1 MNTREKENH
10 QMKRLTAVRAT
21 ISDIVT
27 GTYGDDNGAHVTS
40 SYGVE
45 LRRVVLVGFV
55 VSKFTSEP
63 EEGKKRITS
72 ITLDDGTETIR
83 INVFGEEDSALLQG
97 VKKDILVLVIG
108 KVRKSKNPNYDEEV
122 YIIPEIVKE
131 IKDPNYMTL
140 HLMERYQAILTR
152 SGISTIDEDQQDL
165 TTIIGEP
172 TRTKIIGLAKEILDY
187 IEEHATPDGITL
199 DDIVAHFEK
208 KGKDSIEIQKKIF
221 VLVAD
226 DFISEKTPERFLPVK

>member
-1 MNTREKENH
+1 
-10 QMKRLTAVRAT
+10 MKRLTAVRAT
-21 ISDIVT
+21 ISDVVN

-83 INVFGEEDSALLQG
+83 INVFGEEESALLQG

-108 KVRKSKNPNYDEEV
+108 KVRRSKDPKYAEDV

-131 IKDPNYMTL
+131 IKDPNYMAL

-152 SGISTIDEDQQDL
+152 SGISAIEGADEDQQHL
-165 TTIIGEP
+165 TTIIGDP
-172 TRTKIIGLAKEILDY
+172 TPSTITGLAKQILDY
-187 IEEHATPDGITL
+187 IGEHATPKGVNL
-199 DDIVAHFEK
+199 DDILAHFEK
-208 KGKDSIEIQKKIF
+208 KGKDPIEIQNKIF
-221 VLVAD
+221 VLIAD
-226 DFISEKTPERFLPVK
+226 GLINEKTPACYLPVK

>member
-1 MNTREKENH
+1 
-10 QMKRLTAVRAT
+10 MKRMTAVRAT
-21 ISDIVT
+21 ISDVVN

-108 KVRKSKNPNYDEEV
+108 KVRRSKNPKYEEDV

-131 IKDPNYMTL
+131 IKDPNYMAL

-152 SGISTIDEDQQDL
+152 SGITAEGLDEDQSQL
-165 TTIIGEP
+165 TTIIGDP
-172 TRTKIIGLAKEILDY
+172 TPIVTGLAKQILDY
-187 IEEHATPDGITL
+187 IEQHATHDGVNL
-199 DDIVAHFEK
+199 DDILAHFEE
-208 KGKDSIEIQKKIF
+208 KGKDPIEIQNKIF
-221 VLVAD
+221 VLIAD
-226 DFISEKTPERFLPVK
+226 GLINEKTPACYLPVK